1 MASDVGSQRRRTVKH
16 GLRAWFGAGPRR
28 HGEPLEGGNVS
39 FVELF
44 YDLVFVVLAGQAA
57 RSLALHP
64 GWGS

>member
-1 MASDVGSQRRRTVKH
+1 VDVASYPIWWPQVPSARQLDDTSGE
-16 GLRAWFGAGPRR
+16 LRCRSMLP
-28 HGEPLEGGNVS
+28 
-39 FVELF
+39 